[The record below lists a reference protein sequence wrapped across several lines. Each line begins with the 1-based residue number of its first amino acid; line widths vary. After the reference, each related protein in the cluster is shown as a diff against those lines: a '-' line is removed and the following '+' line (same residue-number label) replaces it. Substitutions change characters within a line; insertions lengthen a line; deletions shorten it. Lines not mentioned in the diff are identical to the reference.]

1 MKKLLFSVFLLLPAI
16 VHSCTG
22 VVIAFKGKND
32 MFDNAAFK
40 DYHNSINY
48 CGIAYSWQDGAKAL
62 TVIKTLQVPYQLY
75 GFSQGASTVSN
86 ILKQTKTKPPEY
98 TITIGAYK
106 TANVDFTKY
115 GIAFDNYFDF
125 SGHGQKSPGIHLNV
139 AHMKMQAA
147 VNTRRVGI
155 VAVP

>member
-1 MKKLLFSVFLLLPAI
+1 MKKLVLILALVCNLSYA
-16 VHSCTG
+16 CQG
-22 VVIAFKGKND
+22 YVIAFKGKDN
-32 MFDNAAFK
+32 MFDQKAF
-40 DYHNSINY
+40 YNYYTNLNY
-48 CGIAYSWQDGAKAL
+48 CGITYSWQDGAKAL

-86 ILKQTKTKPPEY
+86 ILKQTKTKLPEY

-125 SGHGQKSPGIHLNV
+125 SGYGQKSPGIFLNV